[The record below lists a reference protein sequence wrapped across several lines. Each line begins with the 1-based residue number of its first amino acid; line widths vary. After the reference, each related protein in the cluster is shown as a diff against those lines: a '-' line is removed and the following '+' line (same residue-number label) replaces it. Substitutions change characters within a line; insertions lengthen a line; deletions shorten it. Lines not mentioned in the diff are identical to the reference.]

1 MKVRLWQYQECFLR
15 AIGSARM
22 ILIEPEKAGFGEGLT
37 PIVEAAAKSII
48 NTLLKALS

>member
-1 MKVRLWQYQECFLR
+1 
-15 AIGSARM
+15 M